1 MDERLYLD
9 THEWVLVT
17 GNTAKVGIS
26 AYVQSALGDIV
37 FFDLPQV
44 GDKLNK
50 GDVFGAVE
58 SVKSASDLYMPLSG
72 TIISVN
78 ESLEDS
84 PELVNEDAL
93 TNFIIEIEIDNLD
106 ELSDLLSIDAYNE
119 TL

>member
-1 MDERLYLD
+1 
-9 THEWVLVT
+9 
-17 GNTAKVGIS
+17 
-26 AYVQSALGDIV
+26 
-37 FFDLPQV
+37 
-44 GDKLNK
+44 
-50 GDVFGAVE
+50 
-58 SVKSASDLYMPLSG
+58 MPLSG